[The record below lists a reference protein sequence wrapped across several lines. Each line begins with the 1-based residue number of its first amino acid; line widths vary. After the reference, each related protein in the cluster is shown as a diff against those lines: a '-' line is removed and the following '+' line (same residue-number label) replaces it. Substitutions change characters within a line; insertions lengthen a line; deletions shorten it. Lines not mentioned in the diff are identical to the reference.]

1 MVEDN
6 TTQYINI
13 QKAEEKK
20 GWRVNLKQILY
31 YLYNIYIYIICV
43 QI

>member
-13 QKAEEKK
+13 QKAEEE
-20 GWRVNLKQILY
+20 RVACEFKTNFILF
-31 YLYNIYIYIICV
+31 I
-43 QI
+43 